1 MKRLTSVLLILALA
15 LGVFVSCKKGSSE
28 KVESAATKKA
38 ESSDTKKADVTK
50 VGFVVIND
58 ESDQGYTWNFM
69 NGMTAGAVKG

>member
-1 MKRLTSVLLILALA
+1 MKRLTSVLLILALV
-15 LGVFVSCKKGSSE
+15 LGVFVFFLKGSSE

-58 ESDQGYTWNFM
+58 
-69 NGMTAGAVKG
+69 